1 MILYSII
8 AATLTAAIAAFMV
21 AVSYAIGAPVEWGFT
36 ARTAITWGAIWPVT
50 VGALVYRWRRG

>member
-21 AVSYAIGAPVEWGFT
+21 AVSYAIGAPGP
-36 ARTAITWGAIWPVT
+36 ARSWHCPAITWGALWPIT
-50 VGALVYRWRRG
+50 VGALVYRWRKG